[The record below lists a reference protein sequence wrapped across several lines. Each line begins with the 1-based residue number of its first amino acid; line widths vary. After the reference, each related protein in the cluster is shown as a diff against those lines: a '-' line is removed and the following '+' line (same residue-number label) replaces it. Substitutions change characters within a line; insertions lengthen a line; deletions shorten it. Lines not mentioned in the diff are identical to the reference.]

1 VASLIHLPTSIFIT
15 AYPPAGR
22 PYLVA
27 EMRLEWPKGSLEHA
41 VDLVLPRGVS
51 IYGRVTEEGSGK
63 PIPGASVRFM
73 AHAPRQGQ
81 ENPAETAADGSFQ
94 IGVVA
99 SPGHLVVRAPS
110 DGYVLREIGEKTLQ
124 QSARGDFRNY
134 AHSFQSLDLK
144 PGIGSQEVKVVLRRG
159 ATVTGEVV
167 GPEGQPVREAWIFT
181 RGILAPTSDATRR
194 WNGKVHGTTHNGR
207 FELFGLDSDT
217 EVQVCFLEPR
227 RKLGVAIK
235 LSGKSAANGPVTGA
249 NPGEGHA
256 AQRSSAGQ
264 WD

>member
-1 VASLIHLPTSIFIT
+1 
-15 AYPPAGR
+15 
-22 PYLVA
+22 
-27 EMRLEWPKGSLEHA
+27 MRLEWPKGSLEHA